1 MATTFPKIQTRP
13 DYVDE
18 VYKMLLDAISDGT
31 LAPGTRLTQEEIAD
45 QMQVSRSPVIQALRM
60 LKKDG
65 FVQDAPG
72 RGVLVTPLDA
82 EAVGQ
87 LYEIRGSLDA
97 LAARLAAKRHFR
109 VDPKIIANGRRAA
122 RGKDVKAMM
131 DADMEF
137 HNAIYRAAGNPFL
150 EQSAQ
155 NYWMHLRRAMGAV
168 LQSSAQQRQTI
179 WDEHEAIAEAIAAGD
194 AARAVE
200 LTDVHTT
207 QARENLTRRL
217 DEYFSDTR
225 QTAA

>member
-1 MATTFPKIQTRP
+1 MATTFTKIQSRP

-31 LAPGTRLTQEEIAD
+31 LAPGTRLTQEEIAE
-45 QMQVSRSPVIQALRM
+45 QMQVSRSPVIQALRI

-82 EAVGQ
+82 AAVGH

-97 LAARLAAKRHFR
+97 LAARLAAQKRFTI
-109 VDPKIIANGRRAA
+109 DPKIIANGRRTA

-131 DADMEF
+131 DADMDF

-194 AARAVE
+194 AAKAAE

-207 QARENLTRRL
+207 RARENLSRRL
-217 DEYFSDTR
+217 DEYFGDTR
-225 QTAA
+225 QTA

>member
-1 MATTFPKIQTRP
+1 MSVTFPKIQSRT

-45 QMQVSRSPVIQALRM
+45 QMQVSRSPVIQALRI

-82 EAVGQ
+82 VSLGH

-97 LAARLAAKRHFR
+97 LAARLAAQRHFKI
-109 VDPKIIANGRRAA
+109 DPKVIADGRRASQ
-122 RGKDVKAMM
+122 GKDVKAMI
-131 DADMEF
+131 DADMAF
-137 HNAIYRAAGNPFL
+137 HYAIYRAAGNPLL

-155 NYWMHLRRAMGAV
+155 NYWVHLRRAMGAV
-168 LQSSAQQRQTI
+168 LQSSAPQRQSI

-194 AARAVE
+194 AARAAE
-200 LTDVHTT
+200 LTELHATR
-207 QARENLTRRL
+207 AKENIIRRL
-217 DEYFSDTR
+217 DEYFADTR
-225 QTAA
+225 QTA

>member
-1 MATTFPKIQTRP
+1 MSVTFPQIQSRT

-45 QMQVSRSPVIQALRM
+45 QMKVSRSPVIQALRI

-82 EAVGQ
+82 ASLGH
-87 LYEIRGSLDA
+87 LYEIRGCLDA
-97 LAARLAAKRHFR
+97 LAARLAAKRHFKI
-109 VDPKIIANGRRAA
+109 DPKVIADGRRASQ
-122 RGKDVKAMM
+122 GKDVKAMI
-131 DADMEF
+131 DADMAF
-137 HNAIYRAAGNPFL
+137 HYAIYRAASNPLL

-155 NYWMHLRRAMGAV
+155 NYWVHLRRAMGAV
-168 LQSSAQQRQTI
+168 LQSSAPQRQSI

-194 AARAVE
+194 AARAAE
-200 LTDVHTT
+200 LTELHATR
-207 QARENLTRRL
+207 AKENIIRRL
-217 DEYFSDTR
+217 DEYIADSR
-225 QTAA
+225 QTA

>member
-1 MATTFPKIQTRP
+1 MATTFQKIQSRP

-18 VYKMLLDAISDGT
+18 VYKRLLDAISDGT

-45 QMQVSRSPVIQALRM
+45 QMQVSRSPVIQALRI

-72 RGVLVTPLDA
+72 RGVLVTPLDVV
-82 EAVGQ
+82 AVGH

-97 LAARLAAKRHFR
+97 LAARLAAQRRFK
-109 VDPKIIANGRRAA
+109 VDPKIIANGRRVAQ
-122 RGKDVKAMM
+122 GKDVKAMM

-155 NYWMHLRRAMGAV
+155 NYWMHLRRVMGAV

-179 WDEHEAIAEAIAAGD
+179 WDEHEAIAKAIAAGD
-194 AARAVE
+194 AARAAE

-207 QARENLTRRL
+207 QARENLARRL
-217 DEYFSDTR
+217 DEYIGDTR
-225 QTAA
+225 QTA